1 MLKARRAT
9 ENPPRPRK
17 IDPSLGNPLHDYV
30 RSFAEYTKVVGLA
43 ASTAGTR
50 AKNLALFVQWA
61 HERGIRSPVEVTRP
75 ILQRYQRHLYLWRK
89 KDGQPLSLRTQYGIL
104 ASVIVFFK
112 WLTRHNHILS
122 NPASDLELHR
132 PRNSLP
138 KLLLSIAQVENILN
152 TTPVHQLRGV
162 RDRAML
168 EVLYSSGIRKSEL
181 IHLQLNDLDLERGT
195 LMVRQGKGRK
205 DRLVPLGARA
215 CAWVN
220 RYLLEVRP
228 ELLTLETSIV
238 FLADWGGQMEGDR
251 LFRLVRGYM
260 LQAGIENGNCHAFR
274 HACATHMLEGGA
286 DLRHIQII
294 LGHSQLSTT
303 EIYTHVAIDKL
314 IAVHAATHPA
324 KLHREPAPSSQ
335 NALQGAN
342 KTTDGLTPQQA
353 EKAAHRAF
361 LAELAAQDDESS
373 DSEQI

>member
-1 MLKARRAT
+1 
-9 ENPPRPRK
+9 
-17 IDPSLGNPLHDYV
+17 
-30 RSFAEYTKVVGLA
+30 
-43 ASTAGTR
+43 
-50 AKNLALFVQWA
+50 
-61 HERGIRSPVEVTRP
+61 
-75 ILQRYQRHLYLWRK
+75 
-89 KDGQPLSLRTQYGIL
+89 
-104 ASVIVFFK
+104 
-112 WLTRHNHILS
+112 
-122 NPASDLELHR
+122 
-132 PRNSLP
+132 
-138 KLLLSIAQVENILN
+138 VENILN

-324 KLHREPAPSSQ
+324 RVTREPVREAAPSEQ

-342 KTTDGLTPQQA
+342 KTTDALAPQQA